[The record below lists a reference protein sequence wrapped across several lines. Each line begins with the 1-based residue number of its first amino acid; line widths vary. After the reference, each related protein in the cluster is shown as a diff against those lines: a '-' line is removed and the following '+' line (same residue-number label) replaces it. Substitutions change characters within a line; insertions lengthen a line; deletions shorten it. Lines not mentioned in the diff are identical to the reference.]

1 MEVLAQENN
10 DMNSGAVMVVWD
22 KRWSIWDYD
31 REVYDRMVYFEAN
44 CWPVKLLAHHIC
56 GSSVFSFRFLKP
68 IVYALVDKRTRS
80 RIVIHDVPDS
90 RIFEDLSS
98 YGILK
103 YMLPTEMG
111 GTVQLNP
118 SRWIVERRAAEL
130 GEI

>member
-1 MEVLAQENN
+1 MEVLAQENT

-22 KRWSIWDYD
+22 KNSSIWDYD
-31 REVYDRMVYFEAN
+31 RKVYDRMVYFEAQ

-56 GSSVFSFRFLKP
+56 GSAVFSFRLLKP

-80 RIVIHDVPDS
+80 RILIHDVPDS

-103 YMLPTEMG
+103 FMLPVEMG

-118 SRWIVERRAAEL
+118 SRWIADRRAIEL